1 MGRIRAIWLT
11 KMWFQ
16 FLVYPRRD
24 VPLTEVG
31 ETQEQGYP
39 WRMGKCRVFRLP
51 FSTRAVAIGRWTG
64 LQPRETID
72 GQPTLTFRELDHWED
87 YVDERLQQDQGPNR
101 LAG

>member
-1 MGRIRAIWLT
+1 MGRVHAIWLLRSR
-11 KMWFQ
+11 WFQ

-31 ETQEQGYP
+31 ETQESEFP

-51 FSTRAVAIGRWTG
+51 FSTRAVALGKWTG
-64 LQPRETID
+64 FQPRETID

-87 YVDERLQQDQGPNR
+87 YARGPVQQNLDY
-101 LAG
+101 